1 MSERISE
8 ETQVGIKTMAL
19 VSQMLVNSEQEA
31 SRMLMENAHYLI
43 GQGFKAGFEAGKRKG
58 IEINGLQVKELC
70 LHRP

>member
-43 GQGFKAGFEAGKRKG
+43 GQGFKAGFKAGERKG
-58 IEINGLQVKELC
+58 
-70 LHRP
+70 H